1 MPHDNDRN
9 RRVRLDAKHFLR
21 EHRQRAAGQL
31 DASGGAPR
39 CELCDVPGGELHA
52 ASGLQLCP
60 VDRRLAD
67 AIGLEGSALPD

>member
-21 EHRQRAAGQL
+21 EHRQRAAGQDEGPGSAPRCDL
-31 DASGGAPR
+31 CDAPGGERHDASGLR
-39 CELCDVPGGELHA
+39 
-52 ASGLQLCP
+52 LCP

-67 AIGLEGSALPD
+67 AIGLQGSTLPE